1 MTKFEGTIE
10 SARGGGAFIAV
21 PPAAVKALG
30 GGGRIPVDATFDGV
44 AYRGSVT
51 SMGAGPCI
59 GILKAIRAQIGKDVG
74 DKVRVTL
81 ARDDTPRS
89 VSVPSDLAAALK
101 AAKARTKFDALSF
114 SHQREYVTWIEGAK
128 RADTRQRRVAETVE
142 RLR

>member
-1 MTKFEGTIE
+1 VTKFEGTIE

-59 GILKAIRAQIGKDVG
+59 GILTAIRAQIGKDVG
-74 DKVRVTL
+74 DKVGRE
-81 ARDDTPRS
+81 ARRH
-89 VSVPSDLAAALK
+89 AAAPRRRDGG
-101 AAKARTKFDALSF
+101 ASALASA
-114 SHQREYVTWIEGAK
+114 SW
-128 RADTRQRRVAETVE
+128 
-142 RLR
+142 